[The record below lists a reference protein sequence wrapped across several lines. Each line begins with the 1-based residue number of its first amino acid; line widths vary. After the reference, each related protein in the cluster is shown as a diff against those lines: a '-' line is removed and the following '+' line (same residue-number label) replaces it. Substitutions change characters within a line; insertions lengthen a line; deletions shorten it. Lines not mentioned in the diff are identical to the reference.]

1 MGPDAVSLLED
12 RTVEIPPLPEPE
24 MTSPPIP
31 PEPPPAPRPRL
42 HPLLRS
48 ILFLVAFLAV
58 QVGVTV
64 GIVGIAH
71 LVGGAELE
79 RLAGSS
85 EALLLVF
92 ALTAVPLVA
101 ITKLFLRFLD
111 RRPLSSLGV
120 RWPVGGRRAALRQL
134 VTLPLGTLAVVGC
147 WLLLIR
153 ALPDAL
159 AAIHVRGLS
168 PDLAKG
174 LPGWP
179 LPPVLLF
186 LLFLLL
192 FIVQGGIEE
201 WVVRGYVYHALRERW
216 RPFSA
221 ALVSSVTFGL
231 LHLTNPDVSAA
242 AVINVVLAGL
252 VLNALVERSGSLW
265 GATIAHGVWNF
276 VLSCLVSLPVSG
288 FPMFHL
294 LNVSLTGNP
303 LVTGDGFGPEGS
315 LVLTALGLLLTA
327 LLWWRMPRRPSLQ
340 TVEDGL
346 PPVPSPPED
355 SAPAPLL

>member
-1 MGPDAVSLLED
+1 MAEPDL
-12 RTVEIPPLPEPE
+12 TIPPQ
-24 MTSPPIP
+24 PPRA
-31 PEPPPAPRPRL
+31 APGPRL
-42 HPLLRS
+42 HPLLRAVLY
-48 ILFLVAFLAV
+48 LFVFIV
-58 QVGVTV
+58 IQGTVTV
-64 GIVGIAH
+64 GVIA
-71 LVGGAELE
+71 VA
-79 RLAGSS
+79 RLAGDERIVRLSRSS

-92 ALTAVPLVA
+92 SLTAVPLVLL
-101 ITKLFLRFLD
+101 TLVFLRYLD

-120 RWPVGGRRAALRQL
+120 RWPAGGRAAALRQL
-134 VTLPLGTLAVVGC
+134 FTMPLGTLAVVGC

-153 ALPDAL
+153 ALPDRL
-159 AAIHVRGLS
+159 VAIHLRGLS

-221 ALVSSVTFGL
+221 ALLSSVLFGL
-231 LHLTNPDVSAA
+231 LHLTNPDVSVA
-242 AVINVVLAGL
+242 AVVNVVLAGL

-276 VLSCLVSLPVSG
+276 SLSCLVSLPVSG

-294 LNVSLTGNP
+294 LNVSVTGNP
-303 LVTGDGFGPEGS
+303 LLTGDGFGPEGS
-315 LVLTALGLLLTA
+315 LALTALGILLAA
-327 LLWWRMPRRPSLQ
+327 LLWGRMPPRPSLRPA
-340 TVEDGL
+340 EDG
-346 PPVPSPPED
+346 PPSGLSTEED
-355 SAPAPLL
+355 GAPVSLL